1 MRKISFYFLSLIL
14 LIGAGCQRKAADQQ
28 VELPAGMHAATIL
41 EVKQASSY
49 SYFQVFEENRKFWMA
64 TTILDA
70 KEGDIIYYT
79 DAFEMKD
86 FKSKELNKTFESIM
100 FVNDASLTFE
110 KPQAKSPGAVNPNQ
124 VNDLEFAKAPGG
136 MNMEEIY
143 KNKENLDG
151 KVVSIRGMIV
161 KYNRNIMKKNWA
173 HIQDGTSFDGHYD
186 LTITTNDTLAEGN
199 IVVFTG
205 TIHLNKDFGHG
216 YAYDI
221 IMEDAKASEVEDP
234 SAGI

>member
-1 MRKISFYFLSLIL
+1 MRKISFIILSLFIVV
-14 LIGAGCQRKAADQQ
+14 ITSCQRKSADQQ
-28 VELPAGMHAATIL
+28 IELPAGMHAVTIL
-41 EVKQASSY
+41 EVKQASNY
-49 SYFQVFEENRKFWMA
+49 SYFHVFEENRKFWMA

-70 KEGDIIYYT
+70 KEGDVIYYT

-110 KPQAKSPGAVNPNQ
+110 KPEVKSPGAVNPQHVGN
-124 VNDLEFAKAPGG
+124 LELAKAEGG
-136 MNMEEIY
+136 MTMEEIY

-151 KVVSIRGMIV
+151 KVVSIRGIIV

-199 IVVFTG
+199 IAVFTG

-221 IMEDAKASEVEDP
+221 IMEDAKASDVEDT